1 MSHKQKVEAL
11 AKHFNLSV
19 GAVNNWSKEVIENL
33 YNQNFSNI
41 KGPPKI
47 NKEVKKERKNI
58 TKKLKEE
65 LPKIRKKQKEQRKID
80 EEYSKKIQERVEEE
94 KKQKEKI

>member
-19 GAVNNWSKEVIENL
+19 GAINNWSKEVIENL
-33 YNQNFSNI
+33 YNQNFSNT

-47 NKEVKKERKNI
+47 NKQVQKERKKI

-65 LPKIRKKQKEQRKID
+65 LPKIKKKTRRRMVERD
-80 EEYSKKIQERVEEE
+80 SKKNRN
-94 KKQKEKI
+94 